1 MKKGRLLL
9 FPDIFPIHQL
19 NNRARGFQSEIM
31 DEFPEIELI
40 HTRYSYDDDWVAGK
54 IVEELIEQY
63 PNLSGIYITGPAV
76 KGICEALEKTW
87 KRQIY

>member
-1 MKKGRLLL
+1 
-9 FPDIFPIHQL
+9 
-19 NNRARGFQSEIM
+19 M

-63 PNLSGIYITGPAV
+63 PNLSESI
-76 KGICEALEKTW
+76 
-87 KRQIY
+87 

>member
-1 MKKGRLLL
+1 
-9 FPDIFPIHQL
+9 
-19 NNRARGFQSEIM
+19 M

-63 PNLSGIYITGPAV
+63 PNLSGIYNRSGRKGNLRGTG
-76 KGICEALEKTW
+76 KTW